1 MYIYT
6 HAASLLMLLNN
17 LFFQAVKIDPTFAET
32 FRFKG
37 IVLSA
42 QELHDQALI
51 AFSQANRIEKDMASY
66 NGKSCVSV
74 VETPFVQSCTL

>member
-1 MYIYT
+1 M
-6 HAASLLMLLNN
+6 
-17 LFFQAVKIDPTFAET
+17 KIDPTFAET

-66 NGKSCVSV
+66 NGEYFYHSS
-74 VETPFVQSCTL
+74 TLQCYLRALLC